1 MKKSAIATDLNEL
14 SEVSFTILGQP
25 YSKSNS
31 RRITFIKGK
40 VRNIKS
46 AKALDYVK
54 QAQLQLPTLEPLLT
68 GELSMTL
75 HIYYTSQR
83 PDLDE
88 TLILD
93 ILQGF
98 IYNNDRQIRER
109 HTYHHI
115 SKDNPRTEITI
126 TQRIT

>member
-1 MKKSAIATDLNEL
+1 MKAKIPKDLNEL
-14 SEVSFTILGQP
+14 NEVTLTILGQP

-46 AKALDYVK
+46 AKALAYVK
-54 QAQLQLPTLEPLLT
+54 QAQAQLPKLDPLMT
-68 GELSMTL
+68 GELEMTL

-93 ILQGF
+93 LLQGY
-98 IYNNDRQIRER
+98 IYANDRQVRER
-109 HTYHHI
+109 HCHHHI
-115 SKDNPRTEITI
+115 DKDNPRTEIVI
-126 TQRIT
+126 RKRAC